1 LRKKPGKESIHKTLK
16 ENKTKQKKPRSKPK
30 KEMDNLFIKN
40 YKTLKKLK
48 KTIDDGKTFIKNYK
62 TLGRG
67 YNSVV

>member
-1 LRKKPGKESIHKTLK
+1 
-16 ENKTKQKKPRSKPK
+16 
-30 KEMDNLFIKN
+30 MDNLFIKN